1 MKSNKIS
8 DKYFVSPQ
16 IQETDI
22 RAIADAGFSK
32 VICNR
37 PNNEVSS
44 AFHSDVMS
52 TAAQAAMIDFD
63 FLPFTALTL
72 KPETVKKQG
81 KLIEESKGPVIA
93 YCESGTRCAL
103 IWAFLQA
110 GKMRIDEIL
119 QATNNAGYN
128 LEGLRGILG
137 DQHKKF

>member
-16 IQETDI
+16 IKETDI

-37 PNNEVSS
+37 PNDEASL
-44 AFHSDVMS
+44 ALHSDVMS
-52 TAAQAAMIDFD
+52 AAAQAAKIDFY

-72 KPETVKKQG
+72 KPETVIKQG

-110 GKMRIDEIL
+110 GKMPIDDIL
-119 QATNNAGYN
+119 EATDNAGYN
-128 LEGLRGILG
+128 LEGLRGVLG
-137 DQHKKF
+137 DQHTKF